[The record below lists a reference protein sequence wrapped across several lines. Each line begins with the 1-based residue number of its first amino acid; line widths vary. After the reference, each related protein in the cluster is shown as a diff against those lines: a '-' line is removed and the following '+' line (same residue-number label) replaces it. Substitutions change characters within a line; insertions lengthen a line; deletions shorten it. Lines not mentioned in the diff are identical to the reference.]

1 MRKLLIISAACLIAS
16 CTSTEKLLCRTW
28 KVDDVQ
34 FVDNGAGYNKLM
46 AEAIANELKSNVTF
60 TFARDSVY
68 QVSSN
73 GNIST
78 NKWWLSKDHKSFWA
92 IGGDGSAVSYK
103 IEKLKSGYFKVYFPP
118 IAGSSGYIL
127 TCSPVAK

>member
-1 MRKLLIISAACLIAS
+1 MKKTLFLSIICLVAS

-34 FVDNGAGYNKLM
+34 FVDGGVGYNKLM

-68 QVSSN
+68 QVNSN
-73 GNIST
+73 GKIST
-78 NKWWLSKDHKSFWA
+78 NKWWLSKDRKSFSA
-92 IGGDGSAVSYK
+92 VGVDGSVVSYK
-103 IEKLKSGYFKVYFPP
+103 IEQLKNGYFKVYFPP
-118 IAGSSGYIL
+118 MAGTSGYIL
-127 TCSPVAK
+127 TCSPVTK